1 MFEDNFQTSP
11 NLADFNELM
20 RRTAFGHTGI
30 GMPSTGLGN
39 ILKNKQF
46 SAFQQKINPHST
58 VISMSNLSDP
68 EKYIQI
74 IKNKIKQN
82 HIQCNF

>member
-39 ILKNKQF
+39 ILKNEQF

-74 IKNKIKQN
+74 IKKKSSKITLN
-82 HIQCNF
+82 VTF